1 MQKEHTLDVFS
12 RKHRNK
18 WQFPSLS
25 MSFAKTLRDEE
36 QTVQGSGVVVYRVTQ
51 GIALGYEQAVLS

>member
-1 MQKEHTLDVFS
+1 
-12 RKHRNK
+12 
-18 WQFPSLS
+18 